1 MYTLAL
7 RRTGHEYKFYAQEQD
22 VYIDIYICIFFIT
35 YVYIQV
41 KYNTYNI
48 L

>member
-22 VYIDIYICIFFIT
+22 VYIDIYICIFLSHM
-35 YVYIQV
+35 YIY
-41 KYNTYNI
+41 K
-48 L
+48 